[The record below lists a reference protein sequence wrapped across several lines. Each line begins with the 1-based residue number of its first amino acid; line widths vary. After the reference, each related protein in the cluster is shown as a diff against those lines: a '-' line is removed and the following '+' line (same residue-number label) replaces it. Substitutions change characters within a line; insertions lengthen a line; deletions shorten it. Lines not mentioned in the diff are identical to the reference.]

1 MFIEHMGSKI
11 VLRIDDP
18 AVTQVLNLLL
28 MLTACP
34 YEERTVRNIFYWL
47 PFLTATRTD
56 SAKGDRRMVH
66 FTRRV

>member
-34 YEERTVRNIFYWL
+34 YEEQTVRNLF
-47 PFLTATRTD
+47 
-56 SAKGDRRMVH
+56 S
-66 FTRRV
+66 